1 MYTVSASRN
10 AAWENRDQFFGVAS
24 HLMRRILVD
33 HARRRAAAKRGKGLR
48 VTLAEGLAGSA
59 PGEPDLLDLDAALE
73 ELATIDEAQA
83 RLVELR
89 YFGGLTL
96 EETASALGLSRATA
110 GREWTTAKAWLYRRL
125 KR

>member
-1 MYTVSASRN
+1 
-10 AAWENRDQFFGVAS
+10 
-24 HLMRRILVD
+24 MRRILVD
-33 HARRRAAAKRGKGLR
+33 HARRRAAAKRGKGMR
-48 VTLAEGLAGSA
+48 VTLAEGLAGAA
-59 PGEPDLLDLDAALE
+59 PGEPDLLDLDRALG

-96 EETASALGLSRATA
+96 EETASALGLSRTA
-110 GREWTTAKAWLYRRL
+110 AAREWTTAKAWLYRRL